1 MDKQKLKYHLKYTG
15 ASYLDLILSAPIGAA
30 RAIAKSSQKIFGERT
45 PKILTLED
53 IEQNSPTFKSR
64 ENLREKLDTRP
75 GSVFLQSN
83 IIGAI
88 PFFIAGLPAAE
99 GAQHLINEY
108 MSNAPQIARYAT
120 NSLATLGVQMVV
132 GYTTFMANEIRT
144 NRNKYSDQNGK
155 LSPKKIKEGFVTAI
169 KAFLSFDLSYIG
181 FKTMGQSAL
190 LAMNKDPA
198 VASGLFDLS
207 ALPAWYSIA
216 IPLGLERGVIINK
229 FFKK

>member
-1 MDKQKLKYHLKYTG
+1 MNKQKLKYHLVYTG
-15 ASYLDLILSAPIGAA
+15 ASYLDLILSAPIEASKGL
-30 RAIAKSSQKIFGERT
+30 AKISQRVLGDRT

-53 IEQNSPTFKSR
+53 IEQNSQTFHAR

-108 MSNAPQIARYAT
+108 MSNAPKIAQYLT
-120 NSLATLGVQMVV
+120 NSLATLSVQMIV

-144 NRNKYSDQNGK
+144 NKEKYTENGK
-155 LSPKKIKEGFVTAI
+155 LSPKKIKDGFINAV

-181 FKTMGQSAL
+181 LKTLGQTAL
-190 LAMNKDPA
+190 LAMKKDPA
-198 VASGLFDLS
+198 TASGLFDGL

-216 IPLGLERGVIINK
+216 IPLGLERGVITNK